1 MVYRMSKSLSKYT
14 SHSLSDLICDID
26 VAATLRWI
34 RSMEQIAI
42 NGDPNDPLL
51 QIDMGCTDIDGS
63 GPSIEAGYLTLL
75 EAEEQDIEI
84 LPALIT
90 GDENQAR
97 SLGILIEIAV
107 A

>member
-1 MVYRMSKSLSKYT
+1 MINRMSKSLSQC
-14 SHSLSDLICDID
+14 SPLSISDLVCDID

-34 RSMEQIAI
+34 RSREQIAI
-42 NGDPNDPLL
+42 DGDPQDPLL
-51 QIDMGCTDIDGS
+51 QIDMGSEDIDGR
-63 GPSIEAGYLTLL
+63 GPSVEAGYLTLL
-75 EAEEQDIEI
+75 EAEENGLEV

-90 GDENQAR
+90 GEENQAR